1 MPIRILLRRASKAL
15 LVAVFLLAGCSSF
28 GSNAPAGDVTPA
40 GPPPPEFPHVYLLH
54 EYGVIVL
61 RASDGKERWQFHLPL
76 PAQRTTA
83 MAVEGSSVY
92 VGTDRAFFALNT
104 ITGRLLWTAVA
115 APQIQSILPVGTTI
129 YVGSASTLY
138 AFSADDGTL
147 LWSQQVPG
155 GDASL
160 LVVNNGT
167 LYVGGSL
174 SATLTALDA
183 ETGMPRW
190 HFSLPAGEGVS
201 NLIPQEGLLLLQ
213 TRDALDALQASHGTL
228 LWQRDTSIQALQVI
242 NGIVYMIFIDLPA
255 AASAPTLSGLRA
267 LRASDGGQIWQVV
280 TPVAVD
286 GEEDFFTSDTIY
298 RATTA
303 TQNNLSAWHTADGSL
318 HWQITS
324 QQGIASLWVN
334 DGIIYTT
341 SGDEIDAWQG
351 TNGALLWRYTLY
363 GLNDL
368 DASGFVVAMNVSQ
381 GIALWQ
387 ARLGIMLTQLLVA

>member
-1 MPIRILLRRASKAL
+1 M
-15 LVAVFLLAGCSSF
+15 
-28 GSNAPAGDVTPA
+28 
-40 GPPPPEFPHVYLLH
+40 
-54 EYGVIVL
+54 
-61 RASDGKERWQFHLPL
+61 
-76 PAQRTTA
+76 
-83 MAVEGSSVY
+83 
-92 VGTDRAFFALNT
+92 
-104 ITGRLLWTAVA
+104 
-115 APQIQSILPVGTTI
+115 
-129 YVGSASTLY
+129 
-138 AFSADDGTL
+138 
-147 LWSQQVPG
+147 
-155 GDASL
+155 
-160 LVVNNGT
+160 
-167 LYVGGSL
+167 
-174 SATLTALDA
+174 
-183 ETGMPRW
+183 
-190 HFSLPAGEGVS
+190 
-201 NLIPQEGLLLLQ
+201 
-213 TRDALDALQASHGTL
+213 

-351 TNGALLWRYTLY
+351 TNGALLWRYTPGGRVSTLSMVNQTLY